1 MRKSAKKT
9 YIRPRYL
16 PRYNWF
22 IVLDCFRRLSQTG
35 LLIFVH
41 PGSLSQ
47 IIVGIFFSLLSLA
60 ALARFAPYIEPTNDT
75 LAFAGQFQ
83 RAPASDAFHQRTSRG
98 GI

>member
-1 MRKSAKKT
+1 M
-9 YIRPRYL
+9 
-16 PRYNWF
+16 
-22 IVLDCFRRLSQTG
+22 DCFRRLSQTG

-83 RAPASDAFHQRTSRG
+83 HAPASDETRFLDARRV